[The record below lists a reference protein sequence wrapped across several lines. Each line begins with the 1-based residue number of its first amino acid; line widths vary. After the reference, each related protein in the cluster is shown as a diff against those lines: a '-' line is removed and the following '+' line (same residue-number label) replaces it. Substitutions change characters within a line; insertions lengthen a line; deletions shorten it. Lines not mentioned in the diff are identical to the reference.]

1 MLFYLGNFQS
11 LHSKIKKKF
20 MMRNIFILLLP
31 LFCFISSSSSF
42 TSDKYFNYLDPVLNA
57 IYVNPSSNI
66 IIRPNETINNHSLGE
81 NSIIISGSKSGKHK
95 FQIITAESGKIIIL
109 DPVADFETGE
119 VVTIEFT
126 SKLKTLKG
134 KNIEEFS
141 YSFTTS
147 HSLITNSPLEGLRN
161 ELPGHIFE
169 KLLSGDPNNESG
181 SNDDI
186 ENFPSITITH
196 SDNPSPGYLF
206 LSNIVFNVNI
216 PNTPHLLI
224 LNNDGSPFFSRQ
236 MPAQIF
242 NFDKQSSGN
251 YTYFRRLTNKYYEM
265 DTSFT
270 VIDSFYTG
278 NGYVTDLHELRVL
291 PNRHALLMSY
301 DKQIVDM
308 SLIVPG
314 GNPQALVTGLIIQ
327 EIDANKNVVFQWR
340 SWDHFEITDATHE
353 SMIAPQIDYVHGNAI
368 ELDYDGNLM
377 ISSRHMDEITKIH
390 RSTGKIIW
398 RLGGKKNQFTFIN
411 DPDKFS
417 YQHDIRRLSNG
428 NITLFDNGNY
438 HIPNYSRAIEYLL
451 NEETKTATLVWQY
464 RNTPVIYGY
473 AMGSAQRLSNGN
485 TLIGWGATNPT
496 LTEVRPDGSKA
507 IVLTFNTG
515 VFSYRA
521 FKYELGSG
529 LVGIDPVSN
538 QIPEK
543 FELKQNYP
551 NPFNPETNIEFN
563 IHVPGHTRLIVFD
576 VLGRVVNSLVNEHLS
591 AGSYKVNFSGS
602 TLSSGLY
609 FYRLET
615 GNFTETKKMLL
626 VK

>member
-1 MLFYLGNFQS
+1 
-11 LHSKIKKKF
+11 
-20 MMRNIFILLLP
+20 MRNIFILLLP
-31 LFCFISSSSSF
+31 LFCFFSSSSSSF
-42 TSDKYFNYLDPVLNA
+42 TSDRYFNYLDPVPNA

-66 IIRPNETINNHSLGE
+66 IIRPNQTINKHSLGE
-81 NSIIISGSKSGKHK
+81 NSILISGSKSGKHK
-95 FQIITAESGKIIIL
+95 FELITAESGKTIIL

-126 SKLKTLKG
+126 SHLKTLKG

-147 HSLITNSPLEGLRN
+147 NSLITNSPLEGLRN
-161 ELPGHIFE
+161 ELPGHIFT
-169 KLLSGDPNNESG
+169 KLLSENPNNENG
-181 SNDDI
+181 SNDGI
-186 ENFPSITITH
+186 ENFPSITVTH

-236 MPAQIF
+236 MPAQVF
-242 NFDKQSSGN
+242 NFDKQPNGN

-265 DTSFT
+265 DTSFI

-327 EIDANKNVVFQWR
+327 EIDENKNVVFQWR
-340 SWDHFEITDATHE
+340 SWDHFEITDATKE
-353 SMIAPQIDYVHGNAI
+353 SMLASQIDYVHGNAI

-377 ISSRHMDEITKIH
+377 ISSRHMDEITKIN

-417 YQHDIRRLSNG
+417 YQHDIRRISNG
-428 NITLFDNGNY
+428 NVTLFDNGNY
-438 HIPNYSRAIEYLL
+438 HTPNYSRVIEYSLDEV
-451 NEETKTATLVWQY
+451 NKTATLVWQY
-464 RNTPVIYGY
+464 RNTPEIYGFS
-473 AMGSAQRLSNGN
+473 MGSAQRLSNGN
-485 TLIGWGATNPT
+485 TLVGWGSTNPT

-507 IVLTFNTG
+507 LVITFNTG

-529 LVGIDPVSN
+529 IVAINPVSSE
-538 QIPEK
+538 IPDR
-543 FELKQNYP
+543 FELNQNYP
-551 NPFNPETNIEFN
+551 NPFNPETKITFR
-563 IHVPGHTRLIVFD
+563 IAAKSPVKLIVFD
-576 VLGRVVNSLVNEHLS
+576 MLGRIVQTLVDEQLTP
-591 AGSYKVNFSGS
+591 GTYQLNFSGS
-602 TLSSGLY
+602 ELSSGLY

-615 GNFTETKKMLL
+615 GALTETKKMILL
-626 VK
+626 K